1 MNKTE
6 QLIDAIDHPENYS
19 DEELQALLSD
29 PKVKEAYVTMCSM
42 KAALSE
48 QPESDLDLEWQAFAK
63 REHLSLSP
71 QDSLNNQYSHSSEGV
86 EGKGLSDKTK
96 GFFRV
101 KRKYTKMLLR
111 NSAAVVTV
119 CILSAAA
126 IATVIGVKLHER
138 QATPISYSGENTE
151 LVQAATVMTEQATAT
166 IEPAAAEEYEPMLF
180 EDTPL
185 EDILNTMKGRYE
197 VEVIFKSPEAKNLR
211 LYFNWNPELPLTE
224 IVDLLNNFRQFSIR
238 FSDNTLIV
246 E

>member
-6 QLIDAIDHPENYS
+6 QLIDAIDHPEKYS
-19 DEELQALLSD
+19 DEEVRALLSD
-29 PKVKEAYVTMCSM
+29 PEVREAYDTMCSM
-42 KAALSE
+42 RAALSP
-48 QPESDLDLEWQAFAK
+48 QLESDLDIEWQSFAK

-71 QDSLNNQYSHSSEGV
+71 QDSLNNQYSYSSEGV
-86 EGKGLSDKTK
+86 EGKGVSDKTK

-151 LVQAATVMTEQATAT
+151 LVQAATVITEQDTAT
-166 IEPAAAEEYEPMLF
+166 IEPATAGKYEPVLF
-180 EDTPL
+180 ENTSL
-185 EDILNTMKGRYE
+185 EEILNTMKGRYE
-197 VEVIFKSPEAKNLR
+197 VEVIFKSPEAKSLR
-211 LYFNWNPELPLTE
+211 LYFNWNPELPVTE
-224 IVDLLNNFRQFSIR
+224 IVELLNNFQQFSIR
-238 FSDNTLIV
+238 LSDNTLIV

>member
-6 QLIDAIDHPENYS
+6 QLIDAIDHPEKYS
-19 DEELQALLSD
+19 DEEVRALLSD
-29 PKVKEAYVTMCSM
+29 PEVREAYDTMCSM
-42 KAALSE
+42 KAALSA
-48 QPESDLDLEWQAFAK
+48 QPESDLDIEWQSFAK
-63 REHLSLSP
+63 REYLSLSP
-71 QDSLNNQYSHSSEGV
+71 QDSLNNQYSYSSEGV
-86 EGKGLSDKTK
+86 EGKGVSDKTK

-151 LVQAATVMTEQATAT
+151 LVQAATVITEQDTAT
-166 IEPAAAEEYEPMLF
+166 IEPATAGKYEPVLF
-180 EDTPL
+180 ENTSL
-185 EDILNTMKGRYE
+185 EEILNTMKGRYE
-197 VEVIFKSPEAKNLR
+197 VEVIFKSPETKSLR
-211 LYFNWNPELPLTE
+211 LYFNWNPELPVTE
-224 IVDLLNNFRQFSIR
+224 IVELLNNFQQFSIR
-238 FSDNTLIV
+238 LSDNTLIV